1 MEISPMKKILYIIIA
16 IAAAML
22 SSCQEPEDLVP
33 AQARNGINSV
43 TAYFLYDDREENE
56 FGSEIDYE
64 NGIITIVFP
73 YTYPANTESHLEM
86 DDLKKVKV
94 VAELDDNV
102 VVDPPLLIMDL
113 TRDDNYITVT
123 DQRKQKKTYH
133 IVAEIR
139 KSNLCQILKFELP
152 SINVAGVINEGA
164 KTISLIYDSDIP
176 AMKADAKLSFG
187 ASFTGTDPTKTAV
200 AYPVST
206 PVSLT
211 VVAQDGV
218 TTATYTVS
226 ISTPD
231 ILDKGMR
238 YGSEKTLWH
247 INLNNLGIGN
257 TLLTGGM
264 AVIKDKVVLNTRG
277 EDLLV
282 LNAETGAKE
291 GTIAIDFKGNLTN
304 FYCTGDLNDNILVCN
319 LVAKDATDNFVIYRI
334 KGVGGTPVKYI
345 DFNTGGKSVGRK
357 ISVYGDL
364 DGDAIITAPVYQAGN
379 EFYRWTVTGG
389 ALNATPD
396 LVSIADTDLAT
407 WTYNCDVVYSSA
419 TDVNADYFMSSYA
432 SIAGSGDRFHLWM
445 DGKNNTIKY
454 KSPGYSVNW
463 VPNAVDYIV
472 FNGVGFM
479 ASITINGFTW
489 GADDVA
495 YLYDT
500 SKNNL
505 DETAWECDKGVYGA
519 FPTNSIANGNQT
531 GDVALRLSEDGYY
544 MYVYFMFSGGQ
555 VVKVQFDCL
564 NM

>member
-1 MEISPMKKILYIIIA
+1 MKKILYIIIA

-176 AMKADAKLSFG
+176 AMKAEAKLSFG

-238 YGSEKTLWH
+238 YGSEKMLWH
-247 INLNNLGIGN
+247 VNLATLGIGN

-264 AVIKDKVVLNTRG
+264 AVVGDKIVLNTRD
-277 EDLLV
+277 EDMVV
-282 LNAETGAKE
+282 LNAETGAKV
-291 GTIAIDFKGNLTN
+291 GTIALDFKGNLAN
-304 FYCTGDLNDNILVCN
+304 FYCTADNNDNILISN
-319 LVAKDATDNFVIYRI
+319 FVAKGSSDKLTVYRL
-334 KGVGGTPVKYI
+334 KGIGGAPTKYI
-345 DFNTGGKSVGRK
+345 EFDSGGLSVGRK
-357 ISVYGDL
+357 ISVIGSL
-364 DGDAIITAPVYQAGN
+364 DSDAIITAPIYQEGT

-389 ALNATPD
+389 VLDPTPAHVVMAD
-396 LVSIADTDLAT
+396 ENIAA
-407 WTYNCDVVYSSA
+407 WNYACDIIYSSP
-419 TDVNADYFMSSYA
+419 TDVTSDYFVASYSA
-432 SIAGSGDRFHLWM
+432 ITGGDRNHLWM
-445 DGKNNTIKY
+445 DGKTNKIKY
-454 KSPGYSVNW
+454 MSPNYSGNW

-472 FNGVGFM
+472 FNG
-479 ASITINGFTW
+479 ASFIVCNTVNAASW
-489 GADDVA
+489 GADDVI
-495 YLYDT
+495 YLYDL

-505 DETAWECDKGVYGA
+505 DETAWQCEKGVYGSFA
-519 FPTNSIANGNQT
+519 TNSLVNANYT
-531 GDVALRLSEDGYY
+531 GDVALRLSNDGYY
-544 MYVYFMFSGGQ
+544 MYIYFMFSGGQ
-555 VVKVQFDCL
+555 IAKVQFDCL

>member
-1 MEISPMKKILYIIIA
+1 MEISTMKKILYIIIA

-176 AMKADAKLSFG
+176 AMKAEAKLSFG

-238 YGSEKTLWH
+238 YGSEKMLWH
-247 INLNNLGIGN
+247 VNLATLGIGN

-264 AVIKDKVVLNTRG
+264 AVVGDKIVLNTRD
-277 EDLLV
+277 EDMVV
-282 LNAETGAKE
+282 LNAETGAKV
-291 GTIAIDFKGNLTN
+291 GTIALDFKGNLAN
-304 FYCTGDLNDNILVCN
+304 FYCTADNNDNILISN
-319 LVAKDATDNFVIYRI
+319 FVAKGSSDKLTVYRL
-334 KGVGGTPVKYI
+334 KGIGGAPTKYI
-345 DFNTGGKSVGRK
+345 EFDSGGLSVGRK
-357 ISVYGDL
+357 ISVIGSL
-364 DGDAIITAPVYQAGN
+364 DSDAIITAPIYQEGT

-389 ALNATPD
+389 VLDPTPAHVVMAD
-396 LVSIADTDLAT
+396 ENIAA
-407 WTYNCDVVYSSA
+407 WNYACDIIYSSP
-419 TDVNADYFMSSYA
+419 TDVTSDYFVASYSA
-432 SIAGSGDRFHLWM
+432 ITGGDRNHLWM
-445 DGKNNTIKY
+445 DGKTNKIKY
-454 KSPGYSVNW
+454 MSPNYSGNW

-472 FNGVGFM
+472 FNG
-479 ASITINGFTW
+479 ASFIVCNTVNAASW
-489 GADDVA
+489 GADDVI
-495 YLYDT
+495 YLYDL

-505 DETAWECDKGVYGA
+505 DETAWQCEKGVYGSFA
-519 FPTNSIANGNQT
+519 TNSLVNANYT
-531 GDVALRLSEDGYY
+531 GDVALRLSNDGYY
-544 MYVYFMFSGGQ
+544 MYIYFMFSGGQ
-555 VVKVQFDCL
+555 IAKVQFDCL